1 MHKPTVAF
9 FGATGGCTLACLVP
23 ALQAGYNC
31 VALARTPKKLTDLLT
46 TRGIPPATLSAQLTL
61 IEGSASDLNAITQT
75 LFPANLPPASMIISG
90 VGGAPDFSQPL
101 SPKFVGKTICQDT
114 VRNILEVLREHKH
127 EHEEKQKP
135 KPVLVAI
142 SSTGLTKE
150 RDIPLAMVPLYNW
163 MLKIPHA
170 DKRVMEG
177 LIFEEV
183 ARPEAE
189 KVISDYVV
197 IRPSFLTS
205 GASQREK
212 VRVLKGQGEGQNTAV
227 GISCPFV
234 GYTICREDVGGFMF
248 GLVEGLDGGKAGR
261 EYYSSVVSISH

>member
-1 MHKPTVAF
+1 M
-9 FGATGGCTLACLVP
+9 
-23 ALQAGYNC
+23 
-31 VALARTPKKLTDLLT
+31 ARTPKKLTDLLT
-46 TRGIPPATLSAQLTL
+46 ARGIPPTTLSTQLTL
-61 IEGSASDLNAITQT
+61 IEGSATDLNAITQT
-75 LFPANLPPASMIISG
+75 LLPENLPPASMVISG
-90 VGGAPDFSQPL
+90 VGGTPDFSQPL

-114 VRNILEVLREHKH
+114 IRNILEVLREQRHGY
-127 EHEEKQKP
+127 KQ

-163 MLKIPHA
+163 MLKVPHA
-170 DKRVMEG
+170 DKRVMEE

-183 ARPEAE
+183 GKPELE
-189 KVISDYVV
+189 KAISDYVI

-234 GYTICREDVGGFMF
+234 GYTICREDVGALCLGWWRGWTGRRRLGGSIIVVLFQSRTDGFVCWAF
-248 GLVEGLDGGKAGR
+248 
-261 EYYSSVVSISH
+261 EYVYRIIDTLCDLHHCQP